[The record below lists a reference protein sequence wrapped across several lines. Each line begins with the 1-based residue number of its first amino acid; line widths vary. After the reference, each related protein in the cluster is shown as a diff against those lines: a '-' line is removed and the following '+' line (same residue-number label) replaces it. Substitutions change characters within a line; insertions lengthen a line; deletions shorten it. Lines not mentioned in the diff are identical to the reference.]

1 MNIAQYEEAI
11 DLAPLMGRTITAAD
25 TSPWMVVQYIPALG
39 TGGSSAKIAHVA
51 ASSMT
56 FTVDGAA
63 PAGLDAI
70 GTTGVILTSTAAYDT
85 MGELCDY
92 IDGRRAWRAY
102 LVAALRADNSSTLL
116 AKSAADAMT
125 ATGLTFYGDT
135 STATTT
141 GVQSI
146 GVAISGEQF
155 LNTSAAG
162 HVKDAD
168 DKVLNILNYAS
179 VTLTFTGT
187 AGATNNVEVYSGKQ
201 GSTETRLIK
210 KTIATTANTELN
222 GGNPLLG
229 YIQSVPGERLIVRAN
244 VGTAF
249 SAYTCFNV
257 VGKSAVLKGNRIV
270 NTVNYTAG

>member
-1 MNIAQYEEAI
+1 
-11 DLAPLMGRTITAAD
+11 
-25 TSPWMVVQYIPALG
+25 MVVQYVPALG
-39 TGGSSAKIAHVA
+39 TGGSSAKIALVA

-102 LVAALRADNSSTLL
+102 LVAALRADLSSTLL
-116 AKSAADAMT
+116 AKTAADAMT

-141 GVQSI
+141 GTQTI

-155 LNTSAAG
+155 VNTSIAG

-187 AGATNNVEVYSGKQ
+187 AGATNNVQVHSGKQ
-201 GSTETRLIK
+201 GSTETQLIK
-210 KTIATTANTELN
+210 KTIATTVNTEL
-222 GGNPLLG
+222 GAG
-229 YIQSVPGERLIVRAN
+229 YPMTGYLQSIPGERLIVRAN

-249 SAYTCFNV
+249 SAYTVFQV
-257 VGKSAVLKGNRIV
+257 VGRSAVLKGNRIV